1 MRVVPEVF
9 TEDELVMNLK
19 DIDINDIDCN
29 NISDPDI

>member
-19 DIDINDIDCN
+19 DIEIDCY
-29 NISDPDI
+29 NISDLDI

>member
-19 DIDINDIDCN
+19 DIDINDIDCY
-29 NISDPDI
+29 NISDSDI